1 MPVYDSQLDTLSDN
15 FIINRR
21 DMLNLLDHLDVIKLR
36 AQKQSVK
43 RKQRFDE
50 RGQLTPRERL
60 QRLLDPGMPFPERAQ
75 VPAESLL
82 IEIKANQ

>member
-1 MPVYDSQLDTLSDN
+1 MPVYDSQLDTHSDN
-15 FIINRR
+15 FTINRR
-21 DMLNLLDHLDVIKLR
+21 DMLNLLDHLDAIKMR
-36 AQKQSVK
+36 AQKQSAK

-60 QRLLDPGMPFPERAQ
+60 QRLLDPGMPFLERAQ

-82 IEIKANQ
+82 IVIKANQ